1 MDCVF
6 CDNAGTILDKDLD
19 MYLCQEHALEM
30 GNVVEIELDEVW

>member
-6 CDNAGTILDKDLD
+6 CDSPATTLDRDMDMWLCNA
-19 MYLCQEHALEM
+19 HALEM